1 MFIMKEYFCFL
12 KIRSKLN
19 WGEGTWKITL
29 LVQTLPTAANGMS
42 HFDLG
47 SKGASSDSLS
57 C

>member
-1 MFIMKEYFCFL
+1 MFITKEYFCFL

-29 LVQTLPTAANGMS
+29 LVQTLPTAANGIS

-47 SKGASSDSLS
+47 STGASSDSPS